1 MLCTSLGI
9 FHITPAM
16 GSKQVCQHHKDFICL
31 NCICPGEQ
39 CNLTGRV
46 RLEFCPIC
54 FQMRKAYSMGYNRQ
68 RREGGEGSCSALQK
82 KPECSEYSRASKDQF
97 LMALGHEDD
106 LVHAFT
112 DGS

>member
-1 MLCTSLGI
+1 
-9 FHITPAM
+9 
-16 GSKQVCQHHKDFICL
+16 
-31 NCICPGEQ
+31 
-39 CNLTGRV
+39 
-46 RLEFCPIC
+46 
-54 FQMRKAYSMGYNRQ
+54 MGYNRQ